1 MYDVIVIGGGPAG
14 MMAAGTAASRLIG
27 GQKRPRRVLL
37 LEKNPGLGK
46 KLLITG
52 GGRCNLTNNPAKEQG
67 SRGAGKTEVRTMLS
81 KYKGNDQFLFS
92 AFAQFSVKDTLA
104 FFNGRGLATKE
115 ENEGRIFPVSDS
127 AKSVFDVLVKYM
139 REGKVE
145 VKTGIEVTGI
155 SVDEK
160 TGHIV
165 VETNSALAT
174 RSFSEVGA
182 AVVLATGGIS
192 RPETG
197 STGEGFKWLKKLGHT
212 VIDNDFALVPV
223 ALSDAWVKK
232 LGGVSLKNIKLTT
245 FQNGEKQSTGKG
257 DVMFTHFGITGP
269 LALNMSKEIG
279 ELLKYGKVTT
289 EIDLFPAE
297 DLGTLRK
304 RLQELLASEPN
315 KKLKNVLSSIVPAA
329 LTDALLKLAQIN
341 GDTKNNLVSAEN
353 RKALAKLMKAIPLNV
368 SHLLGADKA
377 VVSSGGVAL
386 EEINFKTMQSRKI
399 PNLYL
404 VGDTLNIDR
413 PSGGYS
419 LQLCWTTGFVAGSNA

>member
-1 MYDVIVIGGGPAG
+1 MMYDVIVIGGGPAG
-14 MMAAGTAASRLIG
+14 MMAAGRAAARRASLSGRTA
-27 GQKRPRRVLL
+27 RVLL

-52 GGRCNLTNNPAKEQG
+52 GGRCNLTNN
-67 SRGAGKTEVRTMLS
+67 KTEVRTMLS

-92 AFAQFSVKDTLA
+92 AFAQFSVKDALA

-139 REGKVE
+139 REGNVE
-145 VKTGIEVTGI
+145 VKTEVEVLGI
-155 SVDEK
+155 SQEK
-160 TGHIV
+160 DHIV
-165 VETNSALAT
+165 VAT
-174 RSFSEVGA
+174 TGGGLRAA
-182 AVVLATGGIS
+182 AVILATGGIS

-212 VIDNDFALVPV
+212 IIDNDFALVPV

-232 LGGVSLKNIKLTT
+232 LAGVSLKDIKLTT
-245 FQNGEKQSTGKG
+245 FQNNQKQATGKG
-257 DVMFTHFGITGP
+257 SIMFAHFGITGP
-269 LALNMSKEIG
+269 LALNQSREIG
-279 ELLKYGKVTT
+279 ELLKYGKV
-289 EIDLFPAE
+289 EAQIDLFPAK
-297 DLGTLRK
+297 DLGAVRK
-304 RLQELLASEPN
+304 ELQELLSGEPN
-315 KKLKNVLSSIVPAA
+315 KKIKNVLSKLVPGA
-329 LTDALLKLAQIN
+329 LALALLEISTIN
-341 GDTKNNLVSAEN
+341 GETKNNMVSAAD
-353 RKALAKLMKAIPLNV
+353 RKTLAQVMKAIPLNV

-386 EEINFKTMQSRKI
+386 EEVNFKTMQSRKI

-404 VGDTLNIDR
+404 VGDVLNIDR

-419 LQLCWTTGFVAGSNA
+419 LQLCWTTGFVAGNNI